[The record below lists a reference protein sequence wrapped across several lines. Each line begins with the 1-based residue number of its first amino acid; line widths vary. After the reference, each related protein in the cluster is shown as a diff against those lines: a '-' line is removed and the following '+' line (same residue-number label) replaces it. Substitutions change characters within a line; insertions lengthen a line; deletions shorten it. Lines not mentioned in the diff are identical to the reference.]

1 LDHIRKSGC
10 YHSHVS
16 VVELVDDLIA
26 LAQLAEQESDASRKG
41 RLAMVHDHLAARD
54 RGAKVSEAAQI
65 LGVSAPTIRSWIDIG
80 LLETVSQRPVR
91 VDVVSLA
98 AAKRAVDEIRRHKD
112 DRHLLADIGRILR
125 DRAGMTGEGAAEGIE
140 DFRAG
145 RVTRLDRARLEEL
158 LPPKR
163 GSSR

>member
-1 LDHIRKSGC
+1 MSC
-10 YHSHVS
+10 YHGDVS
-16 VVELVDDLIA
+16 VVEVVDDLIA

-65 LGVSAPTIRSWIDIG
+65 LGVSAPTIRSWIAIG
-80 LLETVSQRPVR
+80 LLETVSARPVR

-112 DRHLLADIGRILR
+112 ERHLLADVGRLLR
-125 DRAGMTGEGAAEGIE
+125 DRAAMTGEGVAEGLD
-140 DFRAG
+140 DFRSG
-145 RVTRLDRARLEEL
+145 RVTRLDRARLDEL
-158 LPPKR
+158 LPEKR
-163 GSSR
+163 SKRSSST

>member
-1 LDHIRKSGC
+1 
-10 YHSHVS
+10 VS
-16 VVELVDDLIA
+16 IVEVVDDLIA

-65 LGVSAPTIRSWIDIG
+65 LCVSAPTIRSWIAIG
-80 LLETVSQRPVR
+80 LLETVSERPVR

-98 AAKRAVDEIRRHKD
+98 AAKRAVDEIRKHKD
-112 DRHLLADIGRILR
+112 DRHLLADIGRLLR
-125 DRAGMTGEGAAEGIE
+125 DRAAMTGEGVAEGL
-140 DFRAG
+140 DDLRSG
-145 RVTRLDRARLEEL
+145 RVTRLDRARLDEL

-163 GSSR
+163 SKRSSST